1 VPELSQDPFYV
12 REERPRNLLRWDLE
26 VNPDA
31 NGEKAMTIS
40 YDFRIELDKQMT
52 IGTFSTR

>member
-1 VPELSQDPFYV
+1 
-12 REERPRNLLRWDLE
+12 LE